1 MSTDER
7 IKALT
12 AALRRA
18 IKECAEHNAEY
29 HHVTPEPL
37 LAEWEALL
45 GDEQQGRRGE

>member
-1 MSTDER
+1 MSADER
-7 IKALT
+7 IKALS

-29 HHVTPEPL
+29 HHVTPETL

-45 GDEQQGRRGE
+45 GSDPEARA